1 MLLSLSVDTC
11 IRLWQRVHSPATVA
25 YVLKG
30 TNLSIPTVLRVSLLF
45 GSLVLASGSA
55 SAGVLLTAESF
66 AVLGA
71 SGVTNTGS
79 TTVQGDLGVWPTPS
93 ITGLGS
99 ITLSGAVHNGDASA
113 QQAQTDALNAFIA
126 LGGLAVTT
134 NYTGQDLGSVGTL
147 LPGVYRF
154 DSSAQLTGTLTLD
167 ALTNPNAVFVFQI
180 GSTLTT
186 ASSAIVNVLN
196 GGANNGIFWLI
207 GSSATLGTSTS
218 FAGNILASQSITLTT
233 GAAITCGRALAL
245 NGAVTMDTNT
255 VSNDCVASSGGGRT
269 DYGSMGFAAA
279 GAGGEVP
286 EPGTSALFGVGIV
299 GLAIAAKVNR
309 SRRLLEM
316 AQSK

>member
-1 MLLSLSVDTC
+1 
-11 IRLWQRVHSPATVA
+11 
-25 YVLKG
+25 
-30 TNLSIPTVLRVSLLF
+30 
-45 GSLVLASGSA
+45 
-55 SAGVLLTAESF
+55 
-66 AVLGA
+66 
-71 SGVTNTGS
+71 
-79 TTVQGDLGVWPTPS
+79 
-93 ITGLGS
+93 
-99 ITLSGAVHNGDASA
+99 
-113 QQAQTDALNAFIA
+113 
-126 LGGLAVTT
+126 
-134 NYTGQDLGSVGTL
+134 
-147 LPGVYRF
+147 
-154 DSSAQLTGTLTLD
+154 
-167 ALTNPNAVFVFQI
+167 
-180 GSTLTT
+180 
-186 ASSAIVNVLN
+186 VLN